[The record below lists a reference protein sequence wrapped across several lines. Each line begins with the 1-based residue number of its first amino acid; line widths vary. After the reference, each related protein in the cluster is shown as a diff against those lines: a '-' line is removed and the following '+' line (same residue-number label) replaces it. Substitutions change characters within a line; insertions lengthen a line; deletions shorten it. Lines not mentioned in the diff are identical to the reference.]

1 MRQSGIPL
9 ILFLSLLL
17 SACGFQPRG
26 QVPQLQNLPQ
36 PVYISGVQA
45 YSPLHRELS
54 SQLRQA
60 GVALA
65 GDGKSAASLLRIHDR
80 SSRRRVFSVDS
91 NNRAV
96 EFELEESL
104 RFSLRHAAQGELIED
119 QTVRVLRIL
128 YRPGSE
134 VLAREREE
142 TQLREDMRRELV
154 GRIIR
159 RLQAQG

>member
-1 MRQSGIPL
+1 MKQAVIPL
-9 ILFLSLLL
+9 ILLLSALL

-26 QVPQLQNLPQ
+26 QAPQLQNLPQ
-36 PVYISGVQA
+36 PVHISGIQA
-45 YSPLHRELS
+45 YSPLHRELTR
-54 SQLRQA
+54 QLQQA

-65 GDGKSAASLLRIHDR
+65 DDGNSASSLLRIHDQR
-80 SSRRRVFSVDS
+80 SGRRLLSVDS
-91 NNRAV
+91 NNQAV

-104 RFSLRHAAQGELIED
+104 KFSLRHATQGELVED

-142 TQLREDMRRELV
+142 KQLRDDMRRDLV

>member
-1 MRQSGIPL
+1 MRQQGIPL
-9 ILFLSLLL
+9 ILFLGVLL

-36 PVYISGVQA
+36 PVYISGIQA

-54 SQLRQA
+54 RQLQLA
-60 GVALA
+60 GVVLA
-65 GDGKSAASLLRIHDR
+65 EDGNSAASLLRIHDP
-80 SSRRRVFSVDS
+80 SSRRRVLSVDS
-91 NNRAV
+91 NNQAV

-104 RFSLRHAAQGELIED
+104 KFSLRHASQGELVED

-142 TQLREDMRRELV
+142 NQLRDDMRRDLV
-154 GRIIR
+154 DRVIR
-159 RLQAQG
+159 RIQAQG